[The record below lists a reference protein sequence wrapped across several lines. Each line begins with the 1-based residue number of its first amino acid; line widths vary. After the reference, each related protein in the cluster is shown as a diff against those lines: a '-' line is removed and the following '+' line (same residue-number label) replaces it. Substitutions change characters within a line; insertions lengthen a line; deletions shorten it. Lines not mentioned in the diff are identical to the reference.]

1 MGNDI
6 NLNKVVNKLVGPI
19 NPVGETNE
27 DDVRFENLKQMT
39 HLIDHLLFA
48 IAIISK
54 DKESEL
60 FSVRRAGL
68 FADEFIRATAQAI
81 ADDE

>member
-1 MGNDI
+1 
-6 NLNKVVNKLVGPI
+6 
-19 NPVGETNE
+19 
-27 DDVRFENLKQMT
+27 VRFENLKQMT